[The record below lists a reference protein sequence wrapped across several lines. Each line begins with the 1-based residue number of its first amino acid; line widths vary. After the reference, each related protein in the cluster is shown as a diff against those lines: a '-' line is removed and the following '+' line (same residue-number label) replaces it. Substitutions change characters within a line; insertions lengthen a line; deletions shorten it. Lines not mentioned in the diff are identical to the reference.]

1 MLAASLA
8 PWFARH
14 GIHYGWVMVALT
26 FVTAICSTAAIGMP
40 GVLILPISREFGWS
54 RGDISGAMALMLVM
68 FGGMAPF
75 AGALMLR
82 YGLRRVVVAA
92 ALTVVVALIAPLIL
106 SEGRSPESKDCPR
119 GRRATKARGTGSP
132 RARPSSRPCPGP
144 R

>member
-1 MLAASLA
+1 
-8 PWFARH
+8 
-14 GIHYGWVMVALT
+14 MVALT

-92 ALTVVVALIAPLIL
+92 ALMVVVALI
-106 SEGRSPESKDCPR
+106 G
-119 GRRATKARGTGSP
+119 ATQMTAKWHLWLTLGLLLGIAAGATAFVLAATVANRWFS
-132 RARPSSRPCPGP
+132 
-144 R
+144 